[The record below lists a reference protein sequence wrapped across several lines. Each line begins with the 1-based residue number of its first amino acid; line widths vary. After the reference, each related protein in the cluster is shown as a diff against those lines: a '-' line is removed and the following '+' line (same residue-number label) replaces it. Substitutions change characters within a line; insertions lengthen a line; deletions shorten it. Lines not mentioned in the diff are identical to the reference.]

1 MKSVAR
7 NFTLFGLFL
16 LLVGGISLT
25 GCGEDTDPEAGFD
38 NGVAR
43 DTSGSVTLTAGK
55 HGPAFDELS
64 FDVLTPGE
72 GEVLSG
78 DSIDITVSIAGLE
91 LMAPTQGEGANSLAY
106 SKDGQHIHVI
116 INNQPY
122 MAKYD
127 TTFTIAPLASGEH
140 ALVAFPSRSWHESV
154 KTPGAV
160 VARRFY
166 HGSTEASGFDPSS
179 PALVYSR
186 PKGEY
191 VGEDA
196 ARVMLDFYLLNV
208 DLSPDGYRVVATVDG
223 KVLDTISAWVPHFIE
238 GLEDGKHSIGLSL
251 IDAEG
256 NSVENGPYGTIERE
270 ITISPAPD
278 EDSTDGDS
286 DEDDDHDHQ
295 LEEDVMDIGT
305 VTQGL

>member
-1 MKSVAR
+1 MKSTIQYLKSASLA
-7 NFTLFGLFL
+7 F
-16 LLVGGISLT
+16 LLVGGVSLV

-38 NGVAR
+38 TGATR
-43 DTSGSVTLTAGK
+43 DTTGSVTLVAGN
-55 HGPAFDELS
+55 HGPTFDGLS

-78 DSIDITVSIAGLE
+78 DSIDISVSISGLE

-127 TTFTIAPLASGEH
+127 TTFTIAPLVSGEH

-154 KTPGAV
+154 KAPGAV
-160 VARRFY
+160 VARKFY
-166 HGSTEASGFDPSS
+166 HGSTESSGFDPESA
-179 PALVYSR
+179 ALVYSR

-208 DLSPDGYRVVATVDG
+208 DLSEDGYRVVASVDG
-223 KVLDTISAWVPHFIE
+223 EVLDTISVWKPHFIE
-238 GLEDGKHSIGLSL
+238 GLENGTHTIGLAL
-251 IDAEG
+251 IDADG
-256 NSVENGPYGTIERE
+256 KSVENGPYGTIERE
-270 ITISPAPD
+270 ITISPAPKD
-278 EDSTDGDS
+278 VADS
-286 DEDDDHDHQ
+286 EEHDDDHQ
-295 LEEDVMDIGT
+295 LEEDIIDIGT